1 MGTHPIFESDFDCLT
16 EKQKMGDYNYNAD
29 DYYDEVYDRS
39 QLALD
44 RMFSP
49 REEPFDFSSSLG
61 AYLNFNLLN
70 DKIQNREPSIFEE
83 LLSGDEDHELEEEYE
98 TDPNQKIITFFRFSF
113 PQSPT
118 DEMTTTT
125 SSPFDPPKFFTIV
138 KFTFNRDTSDYDH
151 EQSESEW
158 GLGGDFDEDR
168 QQSSFDMAS
177 QNGEPWWGTGE
188 PRLKYDDYD
197 YIDGNSDMMVAHFPL
212 HYILVCFGFSLMIAL
227 LFMTRRRQ
235 IARQRQ
241 RMMTMGQ
248 ATTDVKI
255 VIGNDLVKCDAPPAY
270 DDAIK
275 LPKEKEDEV
284 MLPKYTEK

>member
-1 MGTHPIFESDFDCLT
+1 MSDY
-16 EKQKMGDYNYNAD
+16 DYNTD
-29 DYYDEVYDRS
+29 DYYDEVYDKS

-49 REEPFDFSSSLG
+49 REEPFDFTSLG
-61 AYLNFNLLN
+61 AYLNFRLLN
-70 DKIQNREPSIFEE
+70 DKIQQREPSIFDK

-113 PQSPT
+113 PQSPS
-118 DEMTTTT
+118 DEILTTT
-125 SSPFDPPKFFTIV
+125 SSPFDSPKFFTII
-138 KFTFNRDTSDYDH
+138 KFTFNPDTSDYDH
-151 EQSESEW
+151 EQSDSEW

-168 QQSSFDMAS
+168 EQSSFDLAS
-177 QNGEPWWGTGE
+177 QSGEPWKIYDAQYNG
-188 PRLKYDDYD
+188 PRVNVDYD
-197 YIDGNSDMMVAHFPL
+197 YIDSRSDMMVAHFPL
-212 HYILVCFGFSLMIAL
+212 HYILVCLGFSLMIAL

-235 IARQRQ
+235 IARQRH
-241 RMMTMGQ
+241 MATMGH

-270 DDAIK
+270 ADAIK
-275 LPKEKEDEV
+275 LPKEKEDEN

>member
-1 MGTHPIFESDFDCLT
+1 
-16 EKQKMGDYNYNAD
+16 MGDYNYNTD

-49 REEPFDFSSSLG
+49 REEQFDFTSLG
-61 AYLNFNLLN
+61 AYLNFKLLN
-70 DKIQNREPSIFEE
+70 DKIQNREPSILDK

-98 TDPNQKIITFFRFSF
+98 ADPNQKLITFFRFSF
-113 PQSPT
+113 PQSPNE
-118 DEMTTTT
+118 DEMLTTT
-125 SSPFDPPKFFTIV
+125 SSPFDPPKFFTII
-138 KFTFNRDTSDYDH
+138 KFTFNPDTSDYDH

-158 GLGGDFDEDR
+158 GLGMGDFDEDR
-168 QQSSFDMAS
+168 QESSFDMAS
-177 QNGEPWWGTGE
+177 QSGEPWKIYDS
-188 PRLKYDDYD
+188 RLKYDDYD
-197 YIDGNSDMMVAHFPL
+197 YIDSSSDMMVAHFPL
-212 HYILVCFGFSLMIAL
+212 HYILVCLGFSLMIAL

-235 IARQRQ
+235 IARQRH
-241 RMMTMGQ
+241 MATMGQ
-248 ATTDVKI
+248 ATTTTTDVKI

-275 LPKEKEDEV
+275 LPKEKEDEM